1 MICRMRLPVRIGS
14 ALLASLALIATPRAP
29 LAQAASAPAAPR
41 TLAPPPRF
49 LLIGTRPED
58 EDNPLIAWLSLG
70 RQFDVGVLSLT
81 RGEDT
86 PNLAGPEHEA
96 PLAVV
101 RTAELLAIRQ
111 RDGARQYFTRAYDFG
126 ATRTDS
132 IVVREWP
139 RDSLLRDMVSVIRAF
154 RPHAIIRLTSTADTI
169 DATRRLS
176 AELSAEAFAL
186 ASDTIAMPTVRT
198 GRLPAW
204 RVGRLYTLTAD
215 GDAGASRSVVVNV
228 GEFDIGAGKS
238 YAELGASLR
247 QLQRTLGP
255 QAAPSV
261 GPLLR
266 TLRIDSTRVGD
277 APSLMAG
284 IDTTWAHFATGL
296 PDEAVA
302 QLDTL
307 QREIAAVRALL
318 RTNDSDAAPSGRSA
332 ASTALAESLA
342 RVAAR
347 TSAVRVALSCRDES
361 GVPFCDGNAGAL
373 AMALGAVRERATRA
387 MLAAAGVVIDG
398 TVARALVAA
407 GDSVAVTVDIYNGGS
422 APVTVRRVAPFY
434 GSALSVLAREA
445 AIVVAPDSTLRLS
458 GWVRVT
464 APSQH
469 WWQVDGLVFGTSLHA
484 RRIRARGW
492 VVPQLISGEERIRTS
507 GVEATIA
514 IGGVDVPVIAAPL
527 AYRDRDRQRG
537 DVTYPLSG
545 VPPISI
551 LLDRMSEFVR
561 ANSTVDRLFRVF
573 IRSARSTPDTLAV
586 RLRLPAGLTA
596 DSLTRTVALPP
607 FGSRNLFFRL
617 RGTLRPGTDTI
628 AAAALS
634 LVRRAREL
642 SPGVITMDP
651 VGEVRLGSIT
661 REYPH
666 IPRQQFVRFANDR
679 IESVDIRIPSRLKVA
694 YVRGSED
701 VRLTLAQLN
710 VTPQLLEPALLTVV
724 DLSAFTTVLVGN
736 GALASDAM
744 QAAVPALQRF
754 VNNGGTL
761 VILSGGREVGE
772 SALLPFPITFDST
785 ARRVRDVTRP
795 VQLTAPRSRL
805 FTWPNAITARDF
817 ERWEGERAR
826 DVPRSF
832 DARYEALLS
841 MRDASDNMVTGAL
854 LAARVGRGR
863 VIVTTLS
870 LDAQLEAAVPGAAR
884 LLVNLLSA
892 GLAAER

>member
-1 MICRMRLPVRIGS
+1 MRLPVVLGS
-14 ALLASLALIATPRAP
+14 ALLALLATPCAVLSQTARAT
-29 LAQAASAPAAPR
+29 AAPP
-41 TLAPPPRF
+41 TLIPPPRI

-58 EDNPLIAWLSLG
+58 EDNALIAWLSLG
-70 RQFDVGVLSLT
+70 RHFDVGVLSLT

-126 ATRTDS
+126 ATRVDS
-132 IVVREWP
+132 VVAREWP
-139 RDSLLRDMVSVIRAF
+139 RDSLLRDVVSVIRAF
-154 RPHAIIRLTSTADTI
+154 RPHAIIALTSAADTI

-176 AELSAEAFAL
+176 AQLAAAAFAL
-186 ASDTIAMPTVRT
+186 ADDTLRMPAILT
-198 GRLPAW
+198 GRLSAW
-204 RVGRLYTLTAD
+204 RVGRLYSLQRD
-215 GDAGASRSVVVNV
+215 GDAPGALTITVNV
-228 GEFDIGAGKS
+228 GEFDPGAGRS
-238 YAELGASLR
+238 FAELGATFR
-247 QLQRTLGP
+247 QLQRTLGA
-255 QAAPSV
+255 QAAPTV
-261 GPLLR
+261 GPLVR
-266 TLRIDSTRVGD
+266 TLRVDSTRVGD
-277 APSLMAG
+277 APSLLAG
-284 IDTTWAHFATGL
+284 VDTTWAHFTPGM
-296 PDEAVA
+296 PDEALA

-307 QREIAAVRALL
+307 QREISAMRALA
-318 RTNDSDAAPSGRSA
+318 RTHASDGADTGRRATSV
-332 ASTALAESLA
+332 ALAESLA

-347 TSAVRVALSCRDES
+347 TTEVRVALSCRDES
-361 GVPFCDGNAGAL
+361 GVPFCEGTAGDL
-373 AMALGAVRERATRA
+373 AMALGTVRERATRA

-407 GDSVAVTVDIYNGGS
+407 GDSVAVTVAIYNGGT
-422 APVTVRRVAPFY
+422 APISLRRVAAFN
-434 GSALSVLAREA
+434 GNTLSVLARDA
-445 AIVVAPDSTLRLS
+445 SIPILPDSTTHLT
-458 GWVRVT
+458 GWVRIA
-464 APSQH
+464 APSHH
-469 WWQVDGLVFGTSLHA
+469 WWQVDGLVSESSLHV
-484 RRIRARGW
+484 RRARARGA

-507 GVEATIA
+507 GVEATIVL
-514 IGGVDVPVIAAPL
+514 GGVEIPVIAAPL
-527 AYRDRDRQRG
+527 VYRDRVMLRG

-545 VPPISI
+545 VPPVSI

-561 ANSTVDRLFRVF
+561 ANTPIDRLFRVF

-607 FGSRNLFFRL
+607 FGSRSVFFRL

-679 IESVDIRIPSRLKVA
+679 IESVDVRVPSRLKVA
-694 YVRGSED
+694 YVRGAED

-710 VTPQLLEPALLTVV
+710 VTPQLLEPALLSVV
-724 DLSAFTTVLVGN
+724 DLSAFTSILVGN
-736 GALASDAM
+736 GALPSDAM

-761 VILSGGREVGE
+761 VILAGGREVGE

-795 VQLTAPRSRL
+795 VQLTALRSRL

-826 DVPRSF
+826 NVPRAF

-841 MRDASDNMVTGAL
+841 MRDAGDEVVTGAL
-854 LAARVGRGR
+854 LTARVGRGR
-863 VIVTTLS
+863 VIFTALS
-870 LDAQLEAAVPGAAR
+870 LDQQLEAAVPGAAR

-892 GLAAER
+892 GLSAGG